1 MDKEEPLAEEEP
13 MNEEDPFD
21 EEEALGEEELN
32 PLKKSTYIIIVKVK
46 VR

>member
-1 MDKEEPLAEEEP
+1 